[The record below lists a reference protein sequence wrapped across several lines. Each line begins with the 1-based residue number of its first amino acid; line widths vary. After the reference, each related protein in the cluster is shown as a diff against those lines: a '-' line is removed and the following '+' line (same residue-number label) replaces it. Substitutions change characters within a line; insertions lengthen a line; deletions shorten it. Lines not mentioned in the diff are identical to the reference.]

1 MAYKLE
7 SDEHGSILKE
17 IFSKWTSCDP
27 DVFFVSL
34 DGLKIFTHRVILRFY
49 SPVLSV
55 MMGPNSN
62 DGVGISIPAYSSEI
76 VNLMKVLTH
85 GLVLANN
92 KNNLQELGLLAES
105 LGINFKNWQI
115 GSKKKKEPII
125 QTKTTKKAKVINKS
139 HMKKKIA
146 SNDNKEEKGEAE
158 DNVGVGSKKHICD
171 TCSKS
176 YDQRHHLVRHQMIHS
191 GIKFPCFGCSSQFSR
206 KDKLNKHVRERHPEL
221 QGDLNEVRSY
231 EVPETTESKLDAEE
245 DDTETKPEI
254 ETNDG
259 HDTFDEDGELNEE
272 SFPADVDSFGNT
284 ESFDGEDLDLEDKNL
299 ENLDDDE
306 DGIELDEDL

>member
-7 SDEHGSILKE
+7 SDNHGSILKE

-85 GLVLANN
+85 GLVLANSRT
-92 KNNLQELGLLAES
+92 NLQEIGNLAES

-115 GSKKKKEPII
+115 GSKKKKETTIPK
-125 QTKTTKKAKVINKS
+125 KTTKKAKVVNDLNKKS
-139 HMKKKIA
+139 KIA
-146 SNDNKEEKGEAE
+146 ASDIKDENGETEA
-158 DNVGVGSKKHICD
+158 DAQGSKKHKCD
-171 TCSKS
+171 QCSRS
-176 YDQRHHLVRHQMIHS
+176 FDQKNKLVRHEMIHS
-191 GIKFPCFGCSSQFSR
+191 GIKFPCPGCPSQFSR
-206 KDKLNKHVRERHPEL
+206 KDKRSKHIRERHPEL
-221 QGDLNEVRSY
+221 QGNINDASHG
-231 EVPETTESKLDAEE
+231 VPETTENNSEE
-245 DDTETKPEI
+245 DTDGTETKTDI
-254 ETNDG
+254 ENDEL
-259 HDTFDEDGELNEE
+259 DTFNEDKELNEE
-272 SFPADVDSFGNT
+272 SLAAEVDSFGNT
-284 ESFDGEDLDLEDKNL
+284 ESFDGGDLDIEDKNL
-299 ENLDDDE
+299 DDFDDV

>member
-1 MAYKLE
+1 MCL
-7 SDEHGSILKE
+7 
-17 IFSKWTSCDP
+17 IF
-27 DVFFVSL
+27 
-34 DGLKIFTHRVILRFY
+34 RVILRFY

-125 QTKTTKKAKVINKS
+125 PTKMTKNAKVINKS
-139 HMKKKIA
+139 LKKKKIA
-146 SNDNKEEKGEAE
+146 SNDDIKEEKGEAK
-158 DNVGVGSKKHICD
+158 DNAGGGSKKHKCD

-176 YDQRHHLVRHQMIHS
+176 FDQRHHLVRHQMIHS
-191 GIKFPCFGCSSQFSR
+191 GIKFPCFGCSSQFTR
-206 KDKLNKHVRERHPEL
+206 KDKLNKHVKERHPEL
-221 QGDLNEVRSY
+221 QGNINVVSH
-231 EVPETTESKLDAEE
+231 EVPNTTESKLDVEE

-254 ETNDG
+254 MTNDEL
-259 HDTFDEDGELNEE
+259 DVYNDDGELNEE
-272 SFPADVDSFGNT
+272 SFPADVDSLGHT
-284 ESFDGEDLDLEDKNL
+284 ESCDGEDLDLEDKNL
-299 ENLDDDE
+299 EKLDDV